1 MRLFWA
7 EKALPLMLII
17 LGGMLVSASIFFP
30 SIGSIK
36 IDLLKFLPAEI
47 EVPLA
52 SYSFNI
58 TIDNPLIG
66 KVVIPVEVEGS
77 KLTIRPSEILEEH
90 EIEISLGKLSYAFV
104 AVRVFLLVSGMTL
117 IVTGLAVRSILV

>member
-1 MRLFWA
+1 
-7 EKALPLMLII
+7 MLII

-104 AVRVFLLVSGMTL
+104 VVRIFLLVSGMTL